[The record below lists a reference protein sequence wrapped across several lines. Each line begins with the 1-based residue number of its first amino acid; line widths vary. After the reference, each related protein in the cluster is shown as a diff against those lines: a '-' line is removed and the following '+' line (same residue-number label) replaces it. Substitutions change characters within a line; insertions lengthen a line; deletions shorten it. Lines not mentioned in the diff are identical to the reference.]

1 MRMLVV
7 AGVFSY
13 LLPLTFYLFTSCA
26 RMGSPDGGWYDDTP
40 PQVINTTPADK
51 STNIK
56 AKKIV
61 IQFNEFIKLED
72 AQNKVIVS
80 PPQLEQAD
88 VKAAGKRIVVQ
99 LKDSLKENTTYTVD
113 FSDAISDNN
122 EGNPMGNY
130 TYSFSTG
137 PNIDTMEVSGY
148 VLNAEDLE
156 PVKGILVGLYSNLSD
171 TIFRKEPMIRVSR
184 TDGSGHFT
192 VKGVA
197 HGTYRCYA
205 LQDADGDFVYSQKS
219 EQIAFSPKTYVPYS
233 RPDTRQDTIW
243 LDSLH
248 IDRLIKVPYTHF
260 LPDDITLM
268 AFTASQTDRYLL
280 KAERQK
286 PEQIILYFSYGNA
299 QLPKITGL
307 NFDASRAFVVDPNEK
322 QDTINY
328 WLRDTMLIN
337 QDTLRYELE
346 YLMTDSSGVLVSH
359 KDTIESLPKVSYEKR
374 MKEKKKEYEEW
385 LKGQEK
391 KRKRDEKIDSIMPRD
406 TTFKINIVSDGS
418 LDPDRLLEIV
428 MPAPLERCD
437 TSGFHLYFKNDSL
450 WYRTPFALR
459 PVRGNVCKYHVLAQW
474 KPGMEY
480 SLEIDSAACQTIYG
494 LVSDAAKKGIMVN
507 ALDRYSTLS
516 LTLAGTEDTS
526 YVVQLL
532 SQSGGVVKQARARN
546 NVADFY
552 YVKPNSYYL
561 RAFHDPNGNNRWDT
575 GDFDANYP
583 AEDVYYYSELL
594 ECKEKW
600 DVSRSWNINSRR
612 RNEQKPEKLIKQKD
626 NQYKKKL
633 QNRNLQRAKELG
645 IEYVQKAT
653 GISLGGSEKKEK
665 QKQ

>member
-450 WYRTPFALR
+450 WYRTPC
-459 PVRGNVCKYHVLAQW
+459 G
-474 KPGMEY
+474 
-480 SLEIDSAACQTIYG
+480 
-494 LVSDAAKKGIMVN
+494 
-507 ALDRYSTLS
+507 LS
-516 LTLAGTEDTS
+516 L
-526 YVVQLL
+526 
-532 SQSGGVVKQARARN
+532 
-546 NVADFY
+546 
-552 YVKPNSYYL
+552 
-561 RAFHDPNGNNRWDT
+561 
-575 GDFDANYP
+575 
-583 AEDVYYYSELL
+583 
-594 ECKEKW
+594 
-600 DVSRSWNINSRR
+600 
-612 RNEQKPEKLIKQKD
+612 
-626 NQYKKKL
+626 
-633 QNRNLQRAKELG
+633 
-645 IEYVQKAT
+645 
-653 GISLGGSEKKEK
+653 
-665 QKQ
+665 